1 MSQKIVRKLQ
11 TEFDKNFKA
20 IDEVTFNVTQQ
31 LGDHLTG
38 GSPLETG

>member
-20 IDEVTFNVTQQ
+20 IDEVTFDVTKL